1 MMLKQKIKLTAIFIF
16 GALGLKAQTNQY
28 QYQRDLKGI
37 TTNWHSL
44 QVPNQVFKKANAG
57 LEDLRIYGIKGKDTI
72 EVPYILEQSANQVTE
87 RETSFNIINQT
98 HNQNGY
104 YYTFQASAA
113 VALNQI
119 RLSFK
124 QVNFDWKVTLE
135 GSNNNTEWFTVLK
148 DYRILSIKN
157 NNTDYQFTQLNF
169 RDAKYAYFRICIKA
183 NEQPELNAAKILKT
197 DTLKGIDKDIQFLGY
212 QLQNDAKNKQ
222 TLVDV
227 NLGDIV
233 PLSYLKLNVQS
244 DFDFYRTFKI
254 EFATD
259 SFKTDKGIQYN
270 YAPLYDGTLSS
281 LEIPEFRFT
290 STLVSRL
297 RVTIE
302 NNDNKPLRLNSIA
315 LKGPVYELMARFE
328 KTDYNYALY
337 YGKKEA
343 IAPSYELKNF
353 ENKIPM
359 GMTALIVGE
368 EKPNLAFAAP
378 KIEKPLFENK
388 LWLWC
393 LMGVIISLLGFFAYK
408 MLKS

>member
-1 MMLKQKIKLTAIFIF
+1 MMLKQKIKLTALFIVA
-16 GALGLKAQTNQY
+16 ALGLKAQTNQY
-28 QYQRDLKGI
+28 QYQRELKGI

-44 QVPNQVFKKANAG
+44 QIPNQVFKNAQSG
-57 LEDLRIYGIKGKDTI
+57 LEDLRIYGVKGKDTI
-72 EVPYILEQSANQVTE
+72 EVPFILEQSANQVTE
-87 RETSFNIINQT
+87 RETTFNIINQT
-98 HNQNGY
+98 NNQNGY

-113 VALNQI
+113 ATLNQI
-119 RLSFK
+119 KLSFK
-124 QVNFDWKVTLE
+124 QTNFDWKVTLE

-169 RDAKYAYFRICIKA
+169 ADAKYAYFRICVKA
-183 NEQPELNAAKILKT
+183 NKQPELNAAKILKV
-197 DTLKGIDKDIQFLGY
+197 DTVKGIDAAIPFLGY

-227 NLGDIV
+227 NLGGIV

-244 DFDFYRTFKI
+244 DFDFYRTFRI

-259 SFKTDKGIQYN
+259 SFKTDKGMQYN
-270 YAPLYDGTLSS
+270 YASLYEGTLSS
-281 LEIPEFRFT
+281 LEKQEFHFA
-290 STLVSRL
+290 STLVSKL
-297 RVTIE
+297 RITIE
-302 NNDNKPLRLNSIA
+302 NNDNKPLLLNSIV

-328 KTDYNYALY
+328 KTDYNYVLY
-337 YGKKEA
+337 YGKKDA

-353 ENKIPM
+353 ENKIPIV
-359 GMTALIVGE
+359 MTALTVGE
-368 EKPNLAFAAP
+368 EKTNPAFTLP
-378 KIEKPLFENK
+378 KVEKPLFENK

-393 LMGVIISLLGFFAYK
+393 LMGLIISLLGFFAYK